1 MKKFGCGD
9 YGILADVQGGG
20 EDGGDQAVVGDNC
33 CRGLAG
39 EQVIDCDAQGVCQSD
54 DYKN

>member
-20 EDGGDQAVVGDNC
+20 EDSGDQAVVWDFC
-33 CRGLAG
+33 CWGLAG
-39 EQVIDCDAQGVCQSD
+39 EQVIDCDAQGVRQGD
-54 DYKN
+54 DYRN